1 MRGRKFVVS
10 FTPNPAHQ
18 RRATTLRYAYA
29 SREIGNRD
37 RIPVLHEF
45 RMACRGLPRIS
56 AWVFAACRCT
66 FSPLPGK
73 CCARSAGYLM
83 REKKIGIYLM
93 QRQRR
98 ITPLQCGIYHSF
110 QARTLAEGEKASLQ
124 KVPPA
129 EGVYFSQRGI
139 SSFTLG
145 SGYAGLGNTGAIR
158 EWARSSRRCHRR
170 CNPARRAWNPR
181 VPGRT
186 ARACSG

>member
-1 MRGRKFVVS
+1 
-10 FTPNPAHQ
+10 
-18 RRATTLRYAYA
+18 
-29 SREIGNRD
+29 
-37 RIPVLHEF
+37 
-45 RMACRGLPRIS
+45 
-56 AWVFAACRCT
+56 
-66 FSPLPGK
+66 
-73 CCARSAGYLM
+73 M

-145 SGYAGLGNTGAIR
+145 SGYAGLGFNPWEILR
-158 EWARSSRRCHRR
+158 LCRRDSRSLT
-170 CNPARRAWNPR
+170 
-181 VPGRT
+181 VPGMWVEGK
-186 ARACSG
+186 SGGSWCAV

>member
-1 MRGRKFVVS
+1 
-10 FTPNPAHQ
+10 
-18 RRATTLRYAYA
+18 
-29 SREIGNRD
+29 
-37 RIPVLHEF
+37 
-45 RMACRGLPRIS
+45 
-56 AWVFAACRCT
+56 
-66 FSPLPGK
+66 
-73 CCARSAGYLM
+73 M

-145 SGYAGLGNTGAIR
+145 SGYAGLGDADNAACGEVA
-158 EWARSSRRCHRR
+158 HPGGF
-170 CNPARRAWNPR
+170 NP
-181 VPGRT
+181 GLE
-186 ARACSG
+186 